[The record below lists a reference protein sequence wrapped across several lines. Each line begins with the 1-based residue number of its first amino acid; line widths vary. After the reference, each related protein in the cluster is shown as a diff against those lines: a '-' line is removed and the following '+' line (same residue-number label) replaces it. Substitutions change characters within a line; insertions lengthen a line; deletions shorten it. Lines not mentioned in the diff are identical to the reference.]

1 MDGQIA
7 ADLSHCEYHCQQAM
21 WGIDASQTT
30 FFASTEAG
38 LLQTT
43 TPSSDNPPT
52 PALNAANAGIIGA
65 LILHSFAGA
74 YLYSSQLKLQE
85 VLTHDSSAIL
95 SFLASFVLV
104 RYKLDEAK
112 KEEAKVEG
120 HSPSSPLPFPNRQQ
134 SQRSQTQPDVEKSA
148 IQGHSNSFQRIR
160 SPSTHSAPVRS
171 CNPRLEQVYGFTKHP
186 PTDLMRRC
194 HGLCIALSTVGF
206 VLALMGTV
214 CYAWAV
220 QPVGVAVFSSAVMGV
235 CLLSAAIVLIR

>member
-1 MDGQIA
+1 M
-7 ADLSHCEYHCQQAM
+7 Y
-21 WGIDASQTT
+21 
-30 FFASTEAG
+30 
-38 LLQTT
+38 
-43 TPSSDNPPT
+43 
-52 PALNAANAGIIGA
+52 
-65 LILHSFAGA
+65 
-74 YLYSSQLKLQE
+74 
-85 VLTHDSSAIL
+85 DSSAIL

-120 HSPSSPLPFPNRQQ
+120 HAPSSSLPLPHRQQ
-134 SQRSQTQPDVEKSA
+134 SQRSQTQPDAEKSA
-148 IQGHSNSFQRIR
+148 THGHSNSFQR
-160 SPSTHSAPVRS
+160 SPSTYSAPVKS

-194 HGLCIALSTVGF
+194 HGLCIALATVGF

-235 CLLSAAIVLIR
+235 CLLSAAMVLIR

>member
-1 MDGQIA
+1 MHV
-7 ADLSHCEYHCQQAM
+7 S
-21 WGIDASQTT
+21 
-30 FFASTEAG
+30 
-38 LLQTT
+38 
-43 TPSSDNPPT
+43 P
-52 PALNAANAGIIGA
+52 
-65 LILHSFAGA
+65 
-74 YLYSSQLKLQE
+74 
-85 VLTHDSSAIL
+85 AIL

-120 HSPSSPLPFPNRQQ
+120 FSPSSSMPLPHR
-134 SQRSQTQPDVEKSA
+134 QRSRAQSDVEKSA

-160 SPSTHSAPVRS
+160 SPSTYSAPVQS

-186 PTDLMRRC
+186 PTELMRRC
-194 HGLCIALSTVGF
+194 HGLCIALATVGF

-220 QPVGVAVFSSAVMGV
+220 QPVSVAVFSSAVMGV